1 MQGRQGYRDAAPCK
15 STRKRKPGNNAN
27 AHGSALPPE
36 SFHIHAPVGFELD
49 AFPFQQVLLFG
60 PIGGGAAGVVDYA
73 VAGVA
78 AVQLGM
84 AEDVAY
90 QPRIVV
96 AADQA
101 GNLTVAGHLAAGYLP
116 YGGQNLVNQV
126 LVQYFAHGVIPFLS
140 IGYPLRA
147 AVSMRQFIHGAEIA
161 AALHQL
167 GKGAGLGDAAV
178 F

>member
-1 MQGRQGYRDAAPCK
+1 MSICENSREKQSILNEGWIGTPPPCK
-15 STRKRKPGNNAN
+15 STRKHKPGNNAN

-36 SFHIHAPVGFELD
+36 AFHIHAPVGFELD

-126 LVQYFAHGVIPFLS
+126 LVQYFAQGGIPFLIS
-140 IGYPLRA
+140 KHRIPASGGSVNAPVCTWR
-147 AVSMRQFIHGAEIA
+147 
-161 AALHQL
+161 
-167 GKGAGLGDAAV
+167 
-178 F
+178 